1 MSADFTG
8 IGRSPARVDPH
19 VAADAPA
26 RLLETLQERPDA
38 GLKFR
43 IVRSRGQENADETH
57 PLALLRVRSERPRRR
72 AAEQRDELPAL
83 HSITSSA
90 RAMSVGGISRP
101 SALAVWRLMVK
112 LNLVERS
119 IGRSA
124 ALAPL
129 SILSTKAAAR

>member
-1 MSADFTG
+1 IG
-8 IGRSPARVDPH
+8 ITCTPAKLDPHIAAVDPAQLLH
-19 VAADAPA
+19 RFQERHDVGLRIRVVRGPVHQRADAQHPVG
-26 RLLETLQERPDA
+26 LL
-38 GLKFR
+38 
-43 IVRSRGQENADETH
+43 RSR
-57 PLALLRVRSERPRRR
+57 RERPRSR
-72 AAEQRDELPAL
+72 AADKRDKVAPL

>member
-1 MSADFTG
+1 MSALGQKQTYVPQQAMSALPPISTVKADIRKRSCLLYPQKRTCAVHQVIVCFG
-8 IGRSPARVDPH
+8 PKADIGEP
-19 VAADAPA
+19 
-26 RLLETLQERPDA
+26 
-38 GLKFR
+38 
-43 IVRSRGQENADETH
+43 
-57 PLALLRVRSERPRRR
+57 
-72 AAEQRDELPAL
+72 

-90 RAMSVGGISRP
+90 RAMSDRGISRP

-129 SILSTKAAAR
+129 SILSTKAAARYSVSEKLTP